1 MKETTKI
8 DKVCNYNPVFKC
20 MSYITNQVFI
30 LNLSIGKTTKEFN
43 TYFQS
48 FDKGMRQGVK
58 LILELTY
65 LLLLFIEQK

>member
-1 MKETTKI
+1 
-8 DKVCNYNPVFKC
+8 

-48 FDKGMRQGVK
+48 FDKDMRQGVK